1 MRRIIALALAL
12 VLNISCSNTSEKL
25 SDKALNYTLTNA
37 EGQKIALKDIIKKH
51 KGKALVLEFWASWC
65 GDCVKNMPN
74 VKKLQA
80 ENTTTDFVFIS
91 FDKTPEAWKA
101 GIEKHELVGE
111 QYYVGET
118 MKGDF
123 GKAVGIDWIP
133 RYMVLDQKGN
143 VALYRAIETD
153 NDKVDA
159 VLKGL
164 AK

>member
-1 MRRIIALALAL
+1 MKKIIILALA
-12 VLNISCSNTSEKL
+12 VILNLSCSNTREKL
-25 SDKALNYTLTNA
+25 SDKALNFELTNA
-37 EGQKIALKDIIKKH
+37 AGKKVALKEIIKNH
-51 KGKALVLEFWASWC
+51 KGKAVVLEFWASWC

-74 VKKLQA
+74 VKKLQT
-80 ENTTTDFVFIS
+80 ENPTTDFVFIS

-133 RYMVLDQKGN
+133 RYMVLNQKGK
-143 VALYRAIETD
+143 VELYRAIETD
-153 NDKVDA
+153 NEKVEA
-159 VLKGL
+159 LLKGL
-164 AK
+164 AN

>member
-1 MRRIIALALAL
+1 MRRIIALALAF
-12 VLNISCSNTSEKL
+12 VLHISCSNTSEKL
-25 SDKALNYTLTNA
+25 SDKALNYTLTDKD
-37 EGQKIALKDIIKKH
+37 GQKVALKDIIKKH
-51 KGKALVLEFWASWC
+51 KGKAVVLEFWASWC

-80 ENTTTDFVFIS
+80 DNPSTDFVFIS

-153 NDKVDA
+153 NEKVNN

-164 AK
+164 TK